1 MKALLIFFL
10 LSLSIH
16 SYAQKETV
24 LDIRSKE
31 PIDKGIFVVV
41 DEPPRFKGGD
51 RKKAMFYE
59 NNSKFNIAISRENGY
74 TVYFQMII
82 NEDGSITDL
91 EIMNN
96 PSEILVNEV
105 KRIVQLMPLW
115 IPGKIRGKTV
125 RVKVI
130 QEITFSSFH

>member
-1 MKALLIFFL
+1 MKDLLMFFL

-31 PIDKGIFVVV
+31 TIDKGIFVVV

-51 RKKAMFYE
+51 IKKATFYE
-59 NNSKFNIAISRENGY
+59 NTSKFDIAISRENGY

-91 EIMNN
+91 EFMNN
-96 PSEILVNEV
+96 PSEILANEV
-105 KRIVQLMPLW
+105 KRIVHLMPFW
-115 IPGKIRGKTV
+115 IPGKIGGKTV